1 MIKILIVDDSETEI
15 ALIKQIIAHDPSL
28 NVVGV
33 ARNGK
38 EAVEQTGLLKP
49 DLITMDI
56 QMPIM
61 DGLEATRQIMSEHPT
76 PIVVISSTVNNDSLN
91 ATYHI
96 LEAGAL
102 IALPKPKNI
111 FSPQFESER
120 KNIISTLKSMA
131 EIRVARRRIKPNVNV
146 KTFIPPSSS
155 LKGSLFDLVVIGVS
169 VGGPLALKT
178 IFSQLPAEFPVPIVI
193 VQHMAVGFLS
203 GYVKW
208 LDDISPLLVKEAENH
223 EVLKKGTIYVAP
235 DSHHFEVERM
245 SGKLCVKLRKG
256 DLVDGFCPSITV
268 LMNSVALACNKY
280 ALGVLLTGM
289 GSDGATGLLEIKNA
303 GGHTIIQDRES
314 AIVFGMAGVAQSLG
328 AVDKVVPLDKMAEYL
343 VHAAS

>member
-15 ALIKQIIAHDPSL
+15 ALIKEIISHDSNL
-28 NVVGV
+28 SVVGV
-33 ARNGK
+33 ARNGR
-38 EAVEQTGLLKP
+38 EAIAQTALLKP

-61 DGLEATRQIMSEHPT
+61 DGFEATRQIMSETPT
-76 PIVVISSTVNNDSLN
+76 PIVVISSTVNDDSLN

-111 FSPQFESER
+111 FSAQFESER

-131 EIRVARRRIKPNVNV
+131 EIRVARRRIKTASIEKRTIKPI
-146 KTFIPPSSS
+146 IPIQ
-155 LKGSLFDLVVIGVS
+155 GNACDMVVIGVS

-178 IFSQLPAEFPVPIVI
+178 IFTQLPAEFPVPIVL

-208 LDDISPLLVKEAENH
+208 LDNVTPLHVKEAENL
-223 EVLKKGTIYVAP
+223 EPLKKGSIYIAP
-235 DSHHFEVERM
+235 DSHHLEVERM
-245 SGKLCVKLRKG
+245 SGKLCAKLRKG

-268 LMNSVALACNKY
+268 LMNSVARSCQKNTI
-280 ALGVLLTGM
+280 GVLLTGM
-289 GSDGATGLLEIKNA
+289 GSDGATGLLEVKKA
-303 GGHTIIQDRES
+303 GGHTIIQDPES
-314 AIVFGMAGVAQSLG
+314 AVVFGMAGVAQSLG
-328 AVDKVVPLDKMAEYL
+328 AVDKVVPLDKIAEYL
-343 VHAAS
+343 VQALS